1 MNWNEYALEIATV
14 AAKKSKDPWRQVGA
28 CLLRHDNTVA
38 GIGFNGF
45 PAGMREDW
53 QDRDKRRLFVIHA
66 EQNALRY
73 VKPDECSLMAV
84 TLLPCNDCLKAIASH
99 GIKTVIY
106 RDIYERDITSITL
119 AQDFGIKLIRIGESN
134 ISSHWD
140 HKGKPSVFVVK
151 ENGVEIYR
159 GGYKEGEKLLN
170 K

>member
-1 MNWNEYALEIATV
+1 MTRMNWNEYALELATV

-53 QDRDKRRLFVIHA
+53 QDRDNRRLFVVHA

-73 VKPDECSLMAV
+73 VRPDECGLIAV

-99 GIKTVIY
+99 GIKRVVY
-106 RDIYERDITSITL
+106 RDIYDRDITSISL
-119 AQDFGIKLIRIGESN
+119 AMKFGIELIRIS
-134 ISSHWD
+134 
-140 HKGKPSVFVVK
+140 
-151 ENGVEIYR
+151 EN
-159 GGYKEGEKLLN
+159 K
-170 K
+170 

>member
-1 MNWNEYALEIATV
+1 MNWQEYALEIAKA
-14 AAKKSKDPWRQVGA
+14 AAKKSKDPWRKVGA

-38 GIGFNGF
+38 GVGFNGF

-73 VKPDECSLMAV
+73 VKPNECTLIAV

-106 RDIYERDITSITL
+106 QDIYERDKTSMEL
-119 AQDFGIKLIRIGESN
+119 AKDFGVELIHIGQCD
-134 ISSHWD
+134 ISGSWD
-140 HKGKPSVFVVK
+140 HSGKPSVFTVRK
-151 ENGVEIYR
+151 KGVEIYR
-159 GGYKEGEKLLN
+159 GPYKGGIDLVN